1 MDPMNRPYVICHM
14 LQSIDGKI
22 AGGFFREKQT
32 LELAKIYSD
41 ISKDYNGDAII
52 YGTTTAQEMFSS
64 SKTAPVLNQNP
75 IQKIDYIY
83 KNDKNKWIVV
93 IDPQGQISFDQ
104 FVYQNPR
111 LKDKN
116 LIVILTENISSQYLE
131 TLKSLNISYLFTGKD
146 EIDLRLAL
154 EKLYDLFSIKKLLLQ
169 GGGITNT
176 YFIKEDLIDEL
187 SLVVSPVVSGEE
199 KQPNIFKDC
208 HEYIGQTFD
217 LKQSD
222 LLMKSGFYLKYV
234 RK

>member
-1 MDPMNRPYVICHM
+1 MNRPYVICHM

-64 SKTAPVLNQNP
+64 SKTVPVLNQKP

-104 FVYQNPR
+104 SVYQNPR

-116 LIVILTENISSQYLE
+116 LIVILTENISNQYLE
-131 TLKSLNISYLFTGKD
+131 TLKLLNISYLFTGKE
-146 EIDLRLAL
+146 EIDLKLAL

-222 LLMKSGFYLKYV
+222 LLMKSGLYLKYV

>member
-1 MDPMNRPYVICHM
+1 MNRPYVICHM

-64 SKTAPVLNQNP
+64 SKTVPVLNQKP

-116 LIVILTENISSQYLE
+116 LIVILTENISNQYLE
-131 TLKSLNISYLFTGKD
+131 TLKSLNISYLFTGKE
-146 EIDLRLAL
+146 EIDLKLAL

-199 KQPNIFKDC
+199 KQPNIFEDC

-222 LLMKSGFYLKYV
+222 LLLKSGFYLKYV
-234 RK
+234 RKKGL

>member
-1 MDPMNRPYVICHM
+1 MNRPYVICHM

-64 SKTAPVLNQNP
+64 SKTVPVLNQKP

-116 LIVILTENISSQYLE
+116 LIVILTENISNQYLE
-131 TLKSLNISYLFTGKD
+131 TLKSLNISYLFTGKE
-146 EIDLRLAL
+146 EIDLKLAL

-169 GGGITNT
+169 GGGLTNT

>member
-1 MDPMNRPYVICHM
+1 MNRPYVICHM

-64 SKTAPVLNQNP
+64 SKTVPVLNQKP

-176 YFIKEDLIDEL
+176 YFIKEDLMDEL

>member
-1 MDPMNRPYVICHM
+1 MNRPYVICHM

-64 SKTAPVLNQNP
+64 SKTVPVLNQKP

-116 LIVILTENISSQYLE
+116 LIVILTENISNQYLE

>member
-1 MDPMNRPYVICHM
+1 MNRPYVICHM

-104 FVYQNPR
+104 SVYQNTR

-116 LIVILTENISSQYLE
+116 LIVILTKNISSQYLE

-222 LLMKSGFYLKYV
+222 LLMKSGLYLKYV

>member
-1 MDPMNRPYVICHM
+1 MNRPYVICHM

-52 YGTTTAQEMFSS
+52 YGTTTAQEMFLS
-64 SKTAPVLNQNP
+64 SKTTPVLNQNP

-104 FVYQNPR
+104 SVYQNPR

-187 SLVVSPVVSGEE
+187 SLVVSHVVSGEE
-199 KQPNIFKDC
+199 KQPNIFEDC

-222 LLMKSGFYLKYV
+222 LLMKSGLYLKYV

>member
-1 MDPMNRPYVICHM
+1 MNRPYVICHM

-64 SKTAPVLNQNP
+64 STTAPVLNQNP

-83 KNDKNKWIVV
+83 KDDKNKWIVV

-104 FVYQNPR
+104 SVYQNPR

-116 LIVILTENISSQYLE
+116 LIVILTENISNQYLE

-187 SLVVSPVVSGEE
+187 SLVVSPVLSGEE
-199 KQPNIFKDC
+199 KQPNIFEDC

-222 LLMKSGFYLKYV
+222 LLMKSGLYLKYV

>member
-1 MDPMNRPYVICHM
+1 MNRPYVICHM

-64 SKTAPVLNQNP
+64 SKTAAVLNQNP
-75 IQKIDYIY
+75 IQIIDYIY

-104 FVYQNPR
+104 SVYQNPR

>member
-1 MDPMNRPYVICHM
+1 MNRPYVICHM

-22 AGGFFREKQT
+22 AGGFFREKRT

-93 IDPQGQISFDQ
+93 IDPQGQITFDQ
-104 FVYQNPR
+104 SVYQNTR

-131 TLKSLNISYLFTGKD
+131 TLKSLNISYLFTGKE

>member
-1 MDPMNRPYVICHM
+1 MNRPYVICHM

-32 LELAKIYSD
+32 LELAKIYSN

-75 IQKIDYIY
+75 IQKIDYIC
-83 KNDKNKWIVV
+83 KGDKNKWLVV

-104 FVYQNPR
+104 SVYQNPR

-146 EIDLRLAL
+146 DIDLRLAL

-199 KQPNIFKDC
+199 KQPNIFEDC

>member
-1 MDPMNRPYVICHM
+1 MNRPYVICHM

-83 KNDKNKWIVV
+83 KDDKNKWIVV

-116 LIVILTENISSQYLE
+116 LIVILTENISNQYLE
-131 TLKSLNISYLFTGKD
+131 TLKSLNISYLFTGKE
-146 EIDLRLAL
+146 EIDLKLAL

>member
-1 MDPMNRPYVICHM
+1 MNRPYVICHM

-52 YGTTTAQEMFSS
+52 YGTTTAKEMFSS
-64 SKTAPVLNQNP
+64 SKTTPVLNQKP
-75 IQKIDYIY
+75 VQKIDYIY

-222 LLMKSGFYLKYV
+222 LLMKSGFLHKYV

>member
-1 MDPMNRPYVICHM
+1 MNRPYVICHM

-93 IDPQGQISFDQ
+93 IDPQGQITFDQ
-104 FVYQNPR
+104 SVYQNTR

-131 TLKSLNISYLFTGKD
+131 TLKSLNISYLFTGKE

>member
-1 MDPMNRPYVICHM
+1 MNRPYVICHM

-64 SKTAPVLNQNP
+64 SKTEPVLNQNP

-83 KNDKNKWIVV
+83 KDDKNKWIVV
-93 IDPQGQISFDQ
+93 IDPQGQISFNQ

-116 LIVILTENISSQYLE
+116 LIVILTENISSQYLK

>member
-1 MDPMNRPYVICHM
+1 MNRPYVICHM

-64 SKTAPVLNQNP
+64 SKTVPVLNQNP

-131 TLKSLNISYLFTGKD
+131 TLKSLNISYLFTGKE
-146 EIDLRLAL
+146 EIDLKLAL

-222 LLMKSGFYLKYV
+222 LLMKSGLYLKYV